1 MIDADELIETM
12 NQLAVPII
20 EREAKEM
27 IDFADQDKGFVR
39 RFSMKKNRKIFHF
52 SDSFLSFEEF
62 LTVLADA
69 LVLVDDRA
77 IRIFQLDKERDE
89 EHHG

>member
-12 NQLAVPII
+12 NQLGVPII

-27 IDFADQDKGFVR
+27 IDFADQDKGFVK
-39 RFSMKKNRKIFHF
+39 RFLMKKHRTNFVF

-62 LTVLADA
+62 LTVLAQIS
-69 LVLVDDRA
+69 A
-77 IRIFQLDKERDE
+77 ISMSQVQR
-89 EHHG
+89 